1 MTVRPA
7 LERSSATTL
16 WISAHC
22 SLWAPGGVSQR
33 ICQSPC
39 TERTAPCA
47 LAGTERPIQHKTAR
61 KTAALAAV
69 VAPQAAWKIANPAWR
84 GRGKELVGYCEGPIG
99 VDPLIS
105 SAISLAKLAATRLIR
120 QMTAP

>member
-47 LAGTERPIQHKTAR
+47 WAGA
-61 KTAALAAV
+61 
-69 VAPQAAWKIANPAWR
+69 
-84 GRGKELVGYCEGPIG
+84 
-99 VDPLIS
+99 
-105 SAISLAKLAATRLIR
+105 LAATRLAASKPAASRPNRRRRVVGCVGNPI
-120 QMTAP
+120 QVIPEAYLELLILAHATEPAMTAP